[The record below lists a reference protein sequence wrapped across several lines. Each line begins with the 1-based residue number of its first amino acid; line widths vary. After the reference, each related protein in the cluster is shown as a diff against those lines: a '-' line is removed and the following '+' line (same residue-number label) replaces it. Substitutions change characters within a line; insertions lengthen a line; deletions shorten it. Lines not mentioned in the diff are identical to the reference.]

1 MIFPVIPVNPS
12 RINQIPPDTNCLSPG
27 GSTLNIDHL
36 RQDIVFHAS
45 LRGRDMVFHSTWGL
59 FSPRAIDEGT
69 RLLIERMEVH
79 PSDRCL
85 DLGCGYG
92 PIGLA
97 MAMLAPAGTVYM
109 VDKDFVAVE
118 YAQKN
123 AARNT
128 LTNCK
133 IFLSNG
139 FSSIPPIEFD
149 VIASNLP
156 AKAGNELFYLMLTD
170 AKERLAQGGRLYVVT
185 ISGLKDFIKRVF
197 REIFGNYTKVKQGRA
212 YTLAL
217 AVK

>member
-1 MIFPVIPVNPS
+1 M
-12 RINQIPPDTNCLSPG
+12 
-27 GSTLNIDHL
+27 NIDHL
-36 RQDIVFHAS
+36 RQDIVFHES
-45 LRGRDMVFHSTWGL
+45 VRGIDLVFHSTWGL
-59 FSPRAIDEGT
+59 FSPKAIDEGT

-79 PSDRCL
+79 PSDTCL

-97 MAMLAPAGTVYM
+97 MAELAPEGIVYM

-118 YAQKN
+118 YARKN
-123 AARNT
+123 AALNG
-128 LTNCK
+128 LTHCK

-139 FSSIPPIEFD
+139 FSAVPPVKFN

-156 AKAGNELFYLMLTD
+156 AKAGNELFRLMFAD
-170 AKERLAQGGRLYVVT
+170 AKERLVQGGRLYVVT

-197 REIFGNYTKVKQGRA
+197 KEIFGNYKKVKQGRA

-217 AVK
+217 AVKE